1 MARRSVLV
9 VLLLASLP
17 PAALGEPVRQCSC
30 RAYGADHALGATICI
45 RASSGSYLARC
56 EMVLN
61 NTSWKKIG
69 DGCPQAS
76 LRQRVPKVEATPI
89 DAAGNRG

>member
-1 MARRSVLV
+1 MAHRSVLV
-9 VLLLASLP
+9 VLLFASLP
-17 PAALGEPVRQCSC
+17 LAAHGEPVRQCSC

-69 DGCPQAS
+69 DSCPQAS
-76 LRQRVPKVEATPI
+76 LRQPASKVMATPI
-89 DAAGNRG
+89 GAAGSRG